1 MISDRVKMYNHRY
14 MDPSVDNFSL
24 QRKVQFDIRFFFARR
39 GSENMDKMRKTD
51 FELTFDQ
58 RSETWFVKKVRDE
71 LTKNHRDREQ
81 IITGFMPE
89 NRDDP
94 LCPVASFKKYI
105 EHLNPENP
113 YLWQKALESGNLK
126 SDKNVWYSKHHIGRN
141 TLGKFMGEV
150 SLKCGLSKIYH
161 NHSIRATGITVLTRM
176 NYSNS
181 QIMAISG
188 HKSVQSLSIYQKTA
202 QKEKLEMGNVL
213 FQSVTKPEDQI
224 IRPDTPQIESPP
236 QLRALPPIPNQT
248 ATAPVTM
255 NETGNNKENYGE
267 IVPYIPNFEEDSV
280 SDMDLLSAICG
291 VDQNNKETSVA
302 TTTNSLVNN
311 FPRAMFS
318 NCGNVTIGTINFNI
332 NK

>member
-1 MISDRVKMYNHRY
+1 MYNDSY
-14 MDPSVDNFSL
+14 MDPEGDNFSL

-51 FELTFDQ
+51 FQLTFDQ
-58 RSETWFVKKVRDE
+58 KSETWFVKKIRDE

-81 IITGFMPE
+81 IITGCMPE

-113 YLWQKALESGNLK
+113 YLWQKALEGGHLK
-126 SDKNVWYSKHHIGRN
+126 SNKNVWYSKHHIGRN

-150 SLKCGLSKIYH
+150 SKHCKLSKVYH

-176 NYSNS
+176 NYTNS

-213 FQSVTKPEDQI
+213 FQSVRKPEDEI
-224 IRPDTPQIESPP
+224 LRPDTPKLAGIPAMK
-236 QLRALPPIPNQT
+236 ALPPIPNEMA
-248 ATAPVTM
+248 ATPISVPV
-255 NETGNNKENYGE
+255 EDKENCGE
-267 IVPYIPNFEEDSV
+267 IVPYEPNFDEDTV

-291 VDQNNKETSVA
+291 VENVNQNTVA
-302 TTTNSLVNN
+302 TTTSSMVNN